1 MNDMPSRVAEC
12 LNEKNPYMDRQ
23 RVLYSKIPKKRPR
36 QRLVKR
42 PATSSERDIGD
53 RHKEQQRKELK
64 QRHPNASLKWNGHS
78 WKVRAKEHQDRK
90 QQIEETYRLVELMA
104 CSGKEEPQLFKLYPK
119 DEQGIFLNEISL
131 RTGAIGMYL
140 AKVKQYANAVDKG
153 VMQIKSLSSRLENAP
168 DEKSRIKI
176 ESELWKADA
185 GVKSALRKMSIY
197 GTLVSASGGLG
208 ADRTYKLLKKMEKK
222 KRR

>member
-1 MNDMPSRVAEC
+1 MNDMPSRVAEY
-12 LNEKNPYMDRQ
+12 LNEKNPYMDHN
-23 RVLYSKIPKKRPR
+23 RVLHSKRPKKRPR
-36 QRLVKR
+36 LKLIRQ
-42 PATSSERDIGD
+42 PATSSERDIED
-53 RHKEQQRKELK
+53 RHKEQQRKEIK

-78 WKVRAKEHQDRK
+78 WKVRAKAHQVRK
-90 QQIEETYRLVELMA
+90 HQIEETYGLVA
-104 CSGKEEPQLFKLYPK
+104 LY
-119 DEQGIFLNEISL
+119 EISF
-131 RTGAIGMYL
+131 RTGAIAMYL

-153 VMQIKSLSSRLENAP
+153 VMTINSLSSRLENAP
-168 DEKSRIKI
+168 DEKARIKI

-197 GTLVSASGGLG
+197 GVLVSASGGLG